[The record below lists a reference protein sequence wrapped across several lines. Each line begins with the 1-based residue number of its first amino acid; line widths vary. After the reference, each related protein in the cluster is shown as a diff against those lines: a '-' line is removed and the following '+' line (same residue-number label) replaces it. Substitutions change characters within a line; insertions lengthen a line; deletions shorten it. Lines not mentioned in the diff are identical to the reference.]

1 MLVLKPD
8 TQEILRLAAWRCFS
22 SQSIEVAIGRSQRGS
37 NRNDN
42 IIILAV
48 AFAIR
53 VAVVETG
60 LEQLGSSNARA
71 EEEV

>member
-8 TQEILRLAAWRCFS
+8 PQEILRLAAWRCL
-22 SQSIEVAIGRSQRGS
+22 GRSQRGS